1 MTFGSLAYATVNY
14 LYAAPCKH
22 FFVGLFV
29 LAQTFLTIKEIIS
42 HPLKTLTEL
51 EATWKPGSS

>member
-42 HPLKTLTEL
+42 HP
-51 EATWKPGSS
+51 